1 MTKKTIEIFRA
12 GTHTAMDGK
21 TYTFTK
27 ADLEATAAAYDPAVF
42 SAPAVIGH
50 PKHDDPAYGWAT
62 ALRVEGDVLVADLD
76 QVNPAFAE
84 IVNAG
89 SYKKVSPWFYSPA
102 AKNNP
107 VPGCYYPR
115 HIGFLGAAA
124 PGCQGLAPV
133 AFAEGDEAELVAFA
147 TDEELRPLIWLARGV
162 ARMYRRMRDQII
174 EDKGLEEANKVI
186 PEWEADAP
194 AEIAAQLDAALS
206 APRTAFAEGDAP
218 PVSDAEIAAAELA
231 SREEALAA
239 REAAV
244 ATQEA
249 AFAEGQRQDRV
260 QEDDAFLDGLIAAG
274 RLAPGHKAE
283 VAVFCAALGDGEA
296 IAFAEGGEAEDP
308 RARFKAFLDKHL
320 GQSIHLDEVA
330 GAEGLRF
337 AEGQS
342 QADLEAAIDA
352 EMTSAAA
359 AGHPI
364 SAAEAS
370 RRAKSRR

>member
-1 MTKKTIEIFRA
+1 MSVVRMILALGLAVLVLSGLVI
-12 GTHTAMDGK
+12 GK
-21 TYTFTK
+21 TQEEGRLRGRIRAVESCQAALPTT
-27 ADLEATAAAYDPAVF
+27 DLTATAERCPPLVAAVHVEAVR
-42 SAPAVIGH
+42 SAACDKALLGL
-50 PKHDDPAYGWAT
+50 DLF
-62 ALRVEGDVLVADLD
+62 ALRTVCSTEVKTLFS
-76 QVNPAFAE
+76 Q
-84 IVNAG
+84 
-89 SYKKVSPWFYSPA
+89 
-102 AKNNP
+102 
-107 VPGCYYPR
+107 R
-115 HIGFLGAAA
+115 
-124 PGCQGLAPV
+124 
-133 AFAEGDEAELVAFA
+133 EAES
-147 TDEELRPLIWLARGV
+147 
-162 ARMYRRMRDQII
+162 RR
-174 EDKGLEEANKVI
+174 
-186 PEWEADAP
+186 ADALDDILKSER
-194 AEIAAQLDAALS
+194 AAHAADIA
-206 APRTAFAEGDAP
+206 RAEGDAP

-244 ATQEA
+244 ATKEA
-249 AFAEGQRQDRV
+249 AFAEGQRQDRA
-260 QEDDAFLDGLIAAG
+260 QEDDAFLGGLVAAG
-274 RLAPGHKAE
+274 RLAPGCKSE